1 MSNVREDLKELSKIY
16 ENIKSLCQDIKDL
29 RDRKKTIEDRLLEYL
44 QQTEE
49 VGLRYE
55 SFIFFPKD
63 KKIRKKL
70 KKKEREETALRVLED
85 FGVYTPKEAYEKL
98 MDSMKGEEETVSVI
112 KVSEQKDD

>member
-16 ENIKSLCQDIKDL
+16 ETIKKLMNEIKDL
-29 RDRKKTIEDRLLEYL
+29 RDRKKTIEQNLLEYL
-44 QQTEE
+44 QKTEE

-70 KKKEREETALRVLED
+70 KKKEREETAIRVLED
-85 FGVYTPKEAYEKL
+85 YGVDQPKEAYEKL
-98 MDSMKGEEETVSVI
+98 LESMKGEEEIVPVI
-112 KVSEQKDD
+112 KVSEQKDE

>member
-16 ENIKSLCQDIKDL
+16 ENLKKFSAEIKEL
-29 RDRKKTIEDRLLEYL
+29 RDRKKEIETNLIDYL

-70 KKKEREETALRVLED
+70 KKKEREENSIKVLED
-85 FGVYTPKEAYEKL
+85 YGVDQAKEAYEKL
-98 MDSMKGEEETVSVI
+98 MEAMKGEEETVPVI
-112 KVSEQKDD
+112 KVSEQKED